1 MMIAYRF
8 EREDGMT
15 RHASIVAL
23 FTALATV
30 SAMHSHQAS
39 AQTCVSKNPHYLL
52 TSDSVDWS
60 IQVASGKSCVSGLR
74 FGSVVLERVSLVAP
88 PKSGNVQLVGPAFR
102 YTANPGFH
110 GEDSF
115 TVEVLGVAGNAR
127 GTSTIHVAVL
137 VHE

>member
-1 MMIAYRF
+1 MKVQLCI
-8 EREDGMT
+8 GG
-15 RHASIVAL
+15 L
-23 FTALATV
+23 CLALAIAF
-30 SAMHSHQAS
+30 AMRSREVS
-39 AQTCVSKNPHYLL
+39 AQTCVTQAPRYLL
-52 TSDSVDWS
+52 TSDTVDWS
-60 IQVASGKSCVSGLR
+60 IQVASGQSCLRGLR
-74 FGSVVLERVSLVAP
+74 FGNVVLQRVSLTSP
-88 PKSGNVQLVGPAFR
+88 PKSGNVQLVGPGFR